1 MGREW
6 LLVQVKRKSK
16 TKRNLRTE
24 TPTRHKMAE
33 IYKLGK
39 QKKNEDTNKR
49 KARERG
55 NSLTGMLRRIILRLA
70 SA

>member
-39 QKKNEDTNKR
+39 QKKTRIQINVKQE
-49 KARERG
+49 REET
-55 NSLTGMLRRIILRLA
+55 L
-70 SA
+70 